1 MIDCVP
7 SGAQDEEEKQ
17 LGLPLTMFLQR
28 DQPDKLPKVQLS
40 FVQNLVSPLFQVCAQ
55 AHIIPGE
62 LVPLEVVDPPQGVPN
77 ERKWSSDAVPL
88 EVPKETMDDSSEGDD
103 FSPERKFTSVI
114 LDNLRVRTATERD
127 AVVQCPK
134 CGLWCCCVD
143 SCVVV
148 LTLMLLC

>member
-1 MIDCVP
+1 
-7 SGAQDEEEKQ
+7 
-17 LGLPLTMFLQR
+17 MFLQR

-62 LVPLEVVDPPQGVPN
+62 MVPLEVGGDTPQDVSN

-88 EVPKETMDDSSEGDD
+88 EVPKETLDDSSEGDD

-114 LDNLRVRTATERD
+114 LDNLQVRTATVRD
-127 AVVQCPK
+127 TVVQCPK
-134 CGLWCCCVD
+134 CGL
-143 SCVVV
+143 
-148 LTLMLLC
+148 LC